1 MLHNAAVRV
10 ACLIFVIAGLL
21 AGPAAAQSAEPDGD
35 LFVRPPPSARSTAT
49 AMILSAVV
57 PGVLMAGGAT
67 LMASGGDGVDG
78 GLALSFAG
86 GILGPSAGLWYAGHK
101 GGLGIL
107 ARTGAA
113 GVIAYGARVA
123 YGDDPDFDRCEAE
136 CSQEEL
142 DAFRRNGQYLMYAGA
157 TVLLL
162 STIHDI
168 RAAVARN
175 RERTLRPAG
184 IAPPG
189 LTIRRK
195 GRNPD
200 AAMALTLLVPAAT
213 IIWGRVMMTDDDLE
227 PLGWIVIAYGTVIGP
242 STGVWYAGHGGG
254 KGIGLRTLL
263 GIVALIGGIK
273 AFDDRECFGSPECQR
288 EIDGDRRDG
297 LIIFGAA
304 SAAWVTSVLYD
315 ARAAGRATGRWNE
328 RRGLG
333 IVPSILPT
341 PTGRAPG
348 LTLTMT
354 F

>member
-1 MLHNAAVRV
+1 MRAV
-10 ACLIFVIAGLL
+10 CLIFVIAGLL
-21 AGPAAAQSAEPDGD
+21 AGPAAAETPEPD
-35 LFVRPPPSARSTAT
+35 RSPAK
-49 AMILSAVV
+49 AMILSGVV
-57 PGVLMAGGAT
+57 PAVLMAGGAT
-67 LMASGGDGVDG
+67 LIASGDDGVES

-86 GILGPSAGLWYAGHK
+86 GIFGPSAGLWYAGHK

-107 ARTGAA
+107 ARTGAT

-123 YGDDPDFDRCEAE
+123 YGQDHDFDRCEAE
-136 CSQEEL
+136 CTREEL
-142 DAFRRNGQYLMYAGA
+142 DAIRRDGQYLMYAGA

-162 STIHDI
+162 STIQDI
-168 RAAVARN
+168 RAAERATVARN
-175 RERTLRPAG
+175 RARALRPAG

-200 AAMALTLLVPAAT
+200 AAVAMTLLMPAAT
-213 IIWGRVMMTDDDLE
+213 IAWGRAMLTSEDLE
-227 PLGWIVIAYGTVIGP
+227 PLAWMVITYGFVIGP
-242 STGVWYAGHGGG
+242 STGVWYAGQGGG
-254 KGIGLRTLL
+254 KGIGLRTLI
-263 GIVALIGGIK
+263 GIAALIGGIK
-273 AFDDRECFGSPECQR
+273 AFDDAECFGSPECQR
-288 EIDGDRRDG
+288 EIDSDRRDG
-297 LIIFGAA
+297 QVIFGIA
-304 SAAWVTSVLYD
+304 SAAWIASVLYD

-333 IVPSILPT
+333 LVPTILPT